1 MNNNIS
7 KLIKV
12 VNRLRDPKK
21 GCSWDK
27 KQTLETIIQ
36 HTIEE
41 VHELKDEI
49 YKKNYIGIKEELGD
63 LLFQV
68 VFLTQITKEKNK
80 FDFDEVAKDI
90 SKKMIFR
97 HPHLYSEKK
106 FKNKKDHEIWW
117 EKSKGKKLNSILD
130 GIPKSY
136 PSMLVSNKIQKK
148 VASVGFDYNS
158 NLEALNKIIEEANEL
173 KIELKTNDKKNIKDE
188 LGDLIFSCLVLSRKL
203 KLDPEIILYR
213 SNIKF
218 KKRWEKLEKLVKKDK
233 KKLINLS
240 KKEYN
245 LYWNKIKS

>member
-1 MNNNIS
+1 MNKNIS
-7 KLIKV
+7 KLIKIV
-12 VNRLRDPKK
+12 ERLRDPIR

-27 KQTLETIIQ
+27 KQTLESIIQ
-36 HTIEE
+36 HSIEE
-41 VHELKDEI
+41 VYKLKDEI
-49 YKKNYIGIKEELGD
+49 YKKNYIGIKQELGD

-68 VFLTQITKEKNK
+68 VFLSQITKEKNK
-80 FDFDEVAKDI
+80 FDFNDVVKDI
-90 SKKMIFR
+90 TKKMIFR
-97 HPHLYSEKK
+97 HPHLYSNKK
-106 FKNKKDHEIWW
+106 FKNKKNYEILW
-117 EKSKGKKLNSILD
+117 ELSEGKKINSILD

-148 VASVGFDYNS
+148 VANVGFDYNS

-173 KIELKTNDKKNIKDE
+173 KKELKVNDKKNIKEE

-203 KLDPEIILYR
+203 KLDPEIILYN

-218 KKRWEKLEKLVKKDK
+218 KKRWEKLEKIVKKDK

-245 LYWNKIKS
+245 LYWNMIKS